1 MLAVVPPAVG
11 FWLVAGNLA
20 GVGPNRVHTLLV
32 GSLLTL
38 GAATMLSVVCGFRM
52 TLYEG
57 PAAAYLAAI
66 AVLGSHGHGGP
77 AGISGGLLVAGA
89 LVFLLALLRADRLM
103 VRVLTPLVSTLF
115 VLTVTVA
122 VMPATLERAVGATH
136 GLPGNASAWISS
148 LTVVIVTLTLRRV
161 RRLGPYSLLAALL
174 AGTVVY
180 FGLAGLPDTAIGGGL
195 AAPGILPW
203 GAPSVGAGVAIPFAL
218 AGALAA
224 FNTVATGGVV
234 AAAERPTLTGRAL
247 APSAARR
254 ALLSN
259 AATQAV
265 GALVGN
271 LVGTVS
277 RLDSLGIVRLIGNPR
292 RRPLVLAG
300 AAITALAFVT
310 PVVDLAVAIPL
321 SVSAALLAVI
331 LAVIIAGALQTI
343 VRQPKRTIAFVAVPA
358 LAPTA
363 AWVVVG
369 SSLSPDW
376 QLVAN
381 PLLWGVLLSVSLERI
396 VGRRASPAPVLLASQ
411 DGA

>member
-1 MLAVVPPAVG
+1 
-11 FWLVAGNLA
+11 
-20 GVGPNRVHTLLV
+20 
-32 GSLLTL
+32 
-38 GAATMLSVVCGFRM
+38 
-52 TLYEG
+52 
-57 PAAAYLAAI
+57 
-66 AVLGSHGHGGP
+66 
-77 AGISGGLLVAGA
+77 
-89 LVFLLALLRADRLM
+89 
-103 VRVLTPLVSTLF
+103 
-115 VLTVTVA
+115 
-122 VMPATLERAVGATH
+122 
-136 GLPGNASAWISS
+136 
-148 LTVVIVTLTLRRV
+148 
-161 RRLGPYSLLAALL
+161 
-174 AGTVVY
+174 
-180 FGLAGLPDTAIGGGL
+180 
-195 AAPGILPW
+195 
-203 GAPSVGAGVAIPFAL
+203 
-218 AGALAA
+218 
-224 FNTVATGGVV
+224 
-234 AAAERPTLTGRAL
+234 
-247 APSAARR
+247 
-254 ALLSN
+254 
-259 AATQAV
+259 
-265 GALVGN
+265 
-271 LVGTVS
+271 VGTVS